1 MRTISIQDPHNT
13 HTKQSS
19 LVHNTLATITLYAYH
34 IHTTVSNYIWYTLSL
49 AVPRIPYAYTHMECT
64 PFTHIHTKSY
74 MRHTAHTRIKS
85 MKWYLKYLHS
95 INYSVVCTSENCLV
109 WLLCVNHQTLFV
121 PYPYNVVF
129 SLSILSLY
137 SLSLFSL
144 SILSTQ
150 YSYKTIFTSTYHT
163 VIADIFF
170 FLGGTRPRSW
180 W

>member
-1 MRTISIQDPHNT
+1 MADIFFFSLFTLFLHYSTWTHSMRTISIQDPHNT

-95 INYSVVCTSENCLV
+95 INCSVVCTSENCLV

-121 PYPYNVVF
+121 PYPYN
-129 SLSILSLY
+129 ILLY
-137 SLSLFSL
+137 TKLNWVE
-144 SILSTQ
+144 Q
-150 YSYKTIFTSTYHT
+150 K
-163 VIADIFF
+163 VIVCDYCMDIV
-170 FLGGTRPRSW
+170 RI
-180 W
+180 